1 MAIWH
6 ALLVWNAMVTVTVF
20 CVSTV
25 PDFLLFK
32 ADIFPDHSRH
42 KFLLR
47 LKKIQSKAADL
58 GKQMAA
64 LSRKSDLKVDHESEI
79 FFLFK
84 EFSRHFD
91 RQYLGNR
98 EEFMYRYKVF
108 KVSC

>member
-79 FFLFK
+79 FLLFK

-91 RQYLGNR
+91 RKYLGNR